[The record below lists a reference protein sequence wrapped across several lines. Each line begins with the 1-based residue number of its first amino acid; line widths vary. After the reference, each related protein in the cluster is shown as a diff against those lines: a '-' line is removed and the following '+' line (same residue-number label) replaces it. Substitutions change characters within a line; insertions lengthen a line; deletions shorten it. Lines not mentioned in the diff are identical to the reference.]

1 MEPLDRRIAK
11 ALAEP
16 ATPEA
21 VQAVQDAALE
31 EYKRLEREADALDSA
46 ALSPALEVAQA
57 QAKRAEAADRRFL
70 ADRLDA
76 ACSALK
82 ARVVELRD
90 AEAADARATRQEA
103 AREAR
108 DELAREIAERYP
120 AIVRELTSLVHRIS
134 ENNALCGAA
143 GIPAAAEQMGRGI
156 PESFYI
162 PGLGTCSTISAAAL
176 PMPAAPYYAWESYGT
191 SGSTG
196 WRGLDA

>member
-16 ATPEA
+16 VSIEEA
-21 VQAVQDAALE
+21 QAVQDAALE
-31 EYKRLEREADALDSA
+31 EYKRLEREADALDNA
-46 ALSPALEVAQA
+46 ALSPALEMAQA

-90 AEAADARATRQEA
+90 AEAADALA
-103 AREAR
+103 ARQKTARGAR

-120 AIVRELTSLVHRIS
+120 AIVRELTDLVKRIA

-143 GIPAAAEQMGRGI
+143 GIPATAEQMGRGI
-156 PESFYI
+156 PESLYV
-162 PGLGTCSTISAAAL
+162 PGIGTCSTISSASL
-176 PMPAAPYYAWESYGT
+176 PMPAQPFYAWESYGM
-191 SGSTG
+191 GGAIG